1 MAKARTKASARGLG
15 DTIEQITEATGIK
28 KVVEVFSKATG
39 LDCGCEERKI
49 KLNNLIPYRRK
60 VNCLTESD
68 YEALKPFISP
78 KKGSLTPNEQWQ
90 IQAIYFRV
98 FEVKIDGS
106 NCSSCW
112 RDIINDL
119 RKVFNEYDVNA

>member
-1 MAKARTKASARGLG
+1 MAKRKTPARGLG

-28 KVVEVFSKATG
+28 KVVETFSKATG
-39 LDCGCEERKI
+39 LDCGCEERKT

-68 YEALKPFISP
+68 YEALKPFVSP

-90 IQAIYFRV
+90 IQSIYFRI
-98 FEVKIDGS
+98 FEVKLDDS
-106 NCSSCW
+106 NCASCW

-119 RKVFNEYDVNA
+119 RKVFNEYQVNE